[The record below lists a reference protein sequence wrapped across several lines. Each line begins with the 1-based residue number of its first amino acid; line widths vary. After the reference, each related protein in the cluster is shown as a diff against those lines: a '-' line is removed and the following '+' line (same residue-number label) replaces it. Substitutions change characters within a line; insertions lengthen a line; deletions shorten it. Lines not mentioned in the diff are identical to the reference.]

1 MPHVGILWY
10 NGIMRKGF
18 TIIEVALVLAIA
30 GLIFAMVFTALP
42 ALWASE
48 RDSERRDDMLTFI
61 DTLKNFQTNNN
72 RGALPYDTPAGGET
86 TVLRLDGDSI
96 KPLSVVDPV
105 VAQANTWKGFYTYY
119 FPESF
124 QDADGVRYNWAIMTC
139 FNQANKLD
147 AKCENSSLTT
157 LYEKTFAENNY
168 TMYIVV
174 AGTCYGEEVQLSANA
189 RKVAVLYKLESG
201 GNFCGNS

>member
-1 MPHVGILWY
+1 
-10 NGIMRKGF
+10 MRKGF

-72 RGALPYDTPAGGET
+72 RGALPANTPNASET
-86 TVLRLDGDSI
+86 STLAIYGDQI
-96 KPLSVVDPV
+96 TPLGTVDPT
-105 VAQANTWKGFYTYY
+105 VAAVNTWQGLYTYY

-124 QDADGVRYNWAIMTC
+124 IDPDGVRYNWRVMTC
-139 FNQANKLD
+139 YSQSGTID
-147 AKCENSSLTT
+147 SDCQNSSLST
-157 LYEKTFAENNY
+157 LYDDTFGNNDY

-174 AGTCYGEEVQLSANA
+174 SATCYGEKAQLSANA
-189 RKVAVLYKLESG
+189 RRVAVLYKLESG
-201 GNFCGNS
+201 GNYCGNS